1 MWLLIIGAVVVAWG
15 SLAVIW
21 FNGVAATTARQFTG
35 EVVDRAHRHV
45 TLTTGMRHDYL
56 LTVRTDDGARIT
68 CDVNAAVFEHFV
80 VGDRI
85 VKHAG
90 RRWPEPA

>member
-1 MWLLIIGAVVVAWG
+1 VWLLIIGVGVAVWVGLAVAW
-15 SLAVIW
+15 S
-21 FNGVAATTARQFTG
+21 NGVTAATARQFSG
-35 EVVDRAHRHV
+35 EVVDRAHREV

-56 LTVRTDDGARIT
+56 LTVRTDDGEQIT
-68 CDVNAAVFEHFV
+68 CDVDAAIFARFA